1 MALLGDI
8 RFALRTMAGNRTTT
22 IVAIVA
28 LSLGMG
34 ANATVFSI
42 VNGALFK
49 NLPFVGDDILYLATR
64 DLAHGQ
70 RGGGVSFLDFLDW
83 REHAKSFRTM
93 GAFRSRSVNL
103 SEKGGAPSRY
113 IRAEITADTF
123 STIGQKPLIGRD
135 FTPEDEKPGAPAV
148 VILGNQIW
156 VTRYGANRAILG
168 RIIRVNDV
176 PSTVIGVMRP
186 DFRFPEDADV
196 WVPLIRSAE
205 DTQRQNRSLGV
216 YVQLAPSV
224 TKASADAEMQGIA
237 RNLEAAYPATNHGIT
252 AVVQTFYEVN
262 YGDSGD
268 DDIPTLLAAL
278 MGSVIFVLLIA
289 CANVA
294 NLLLARAADRSREIS
309 IRVAIGAGRWHIIR
323 QLLVES
329 VILSL
334 IAGFFGWLISLWGLK
349 LFDAS
354 VRAQIPAWMNFSMD
368 YRGFV
373 YLAAISVGAGLL
385 FGLAPALRLARM
397 DVNASLREGGRG
409 SSGGAHKRRLSGLLV
424 IAEMA
429 LAVVLLA
436 GAGLMIRSFLTIY
449 STSTGVNPK
458 NVLVMRLMLPEAKY
472 PKPDDKIAF
481 HDRLKAKLDALPGV
495 VGSTIAITMPT
506 GGSMSFPYELEHAQ
520 PVDEKLRPSI
530 SLLVIGP
537 DYFRVME
544 LPVLQGRAFAN
555 SDSASAPP
563 VAIVNQRFTE
573 KFWRGEDPVGKRLR
587 IFNDG
592 KPEPW
597 LTVVGVVPNVLQNG
611 IAVKEFDPL
620 VYVPYR
626 QRTMPD
632 MALMARTRVPPASL
646 AGAFRQAAQAV
657 DEDMP
662 LYNLRTLEERLA
674 INYWEQG
681 IFGSLFSIF
690 AVIALL
696 LASVGLYAV
705 IAQSVSQRTQE
716 IGLRMALGASARNI
730 LRMVFRQGLLQLAI
744 GLLVGMAGAVAL
756 TRFLSSLL
764 VLVSPTDPATFAL
777 VAMVLGLAATLGCLI
792 PARRATRVDPLVAL
806 RHE

>member
-8 RFALRTMAGNRTTT
+8 RFALRTMVSNRTTT
-22 IVAIVA
+22 IVAVVA

-42 VNGALFK
+42 ANGALFK
-49 NLPFVGDDILYLATR
+49 NMPFVGDDILYLSTR

-70 RGGGVSFLDFLDW
+70 RREGVSFPDFLDW
-83 REHAKSFRTM
+83 RAQAKSFRSM
-93 GAFRSRSVNL
+93 GAYRFQTVNL
-103 SEKGGAPSRY
+103 SENGGAPSRY
-113 IRAEITADTF
+113 NRAEITPNTF
-123 STIGQKPLIGRD
+123 SMIGQAPVIGRD
-135 FTPEDEKPGAPAV
+135 FTAEDEKPGAPAV

-156 VTRYGANRAILG
+156 VTRYGANRGILG
-168 RIIRVNDV
+168 QTIRVNDV

-186 DFRFPEDADV
+186 DLRFPEDTDV
-196 WVPLIRSAE
+196 WIPLIRSS
-205 DTQRQNRSLGV
+205 DDSRRQNRSLGV
-216 YVQLAPSV
+216 YAQLAP
-224 TKASADAEMQGIA
+224 TATQASANVEMQGIA
-237 RNLEAAYPATNHGIT
+237 HNLETAYPDTNKSIT

-262 YGDSGD
+262 NSDSGE
-268 DDIPTLLAAL
+268 ITTLLAAL
-278 MGSVIFVLLIA
+278 MGAVIFVLLIA

-329 VILSL
+329 VMLSL
-334 IAGFFGWLISLWGLK
+334 IAGFCGWLISLWGLK
-349 LFDAS
+349 VFDAH

-373 YLAAISVGAGLL
+373 YLAAISLGAGLL

-397 DVNASLREGGRG
+397 DVNAALREGGRG
-409 SSGGAHKRRLSGLLV
+409 SSGGARRRYLSGLLV

-436 GAGLMIRSFLTIY
+436 GAGLMIRSFLKIY
-449 STSTGVNPK
+449 STNTGVNPK
-458 NVLVMRLMLPEAKY
+458 NVLVMRLMLPDTKY

-481 HDRLKAKLDALPGV
+481 HDRLKARLDALPGV
-495 VGSTIAITMPT
+495 VGSTIALTMPT
-506 GGSMSFPYELEHAQ
+506 GGSMNFPYELEHAQ
-520 PVDEKLRPSI
+520 PVDEKMRPSI
-530 SLLVIGP
+530 SVEVISS

-544 LPVLQGRAFAN
+544 LPILQGRAF
-555 SDSASAPP
+555 SDRDMASAPP
-563 VAIVNQRFTE
+563 VAIVNQRFAE
-573 KFWRGEDPVGKRLR
+573 KFWRGEEPVGKRLR

-597 LTVVGVVPNVLQNG
+597 LTVVGVAPNVLQNG
-611 IAVKEFDPL
+611 VAVKEFDPL

-632 MALMARTRVPPASL
+632 MALMARTRVPPSTLAS
-646 AGAFRQAAQAV
+646 AFRQAAQAV

-674 INYWEQG
+674 LNYWEQG
-681 IFGSLFSIF
+681 IFGTLFSIF
-690 AVIALL
+690 AGIALV

-716 IGLRMALGASARNI
+716 IGLRMALGASAGNV
-730 LRMVFRQGLLQLAI
+730 LRMVFRQGMLQLAI
-744 GLLVGMAGAVAL
+744 GLLAGIAGAVGL

-764 VLVSPTDPATFAL
+764 VLVSPTDPVTFAL
-777 VAMVLGLAATLGCLI
+777 VAMVLGTAAALGCFI
-792 PARRATRVDPLVAL
+792 PARRATQVDPLVAL

>member
-8 RFALRTMAGNRTTT
+8 RFGLRTMVHNRTTT

-42 VNGALFK
+42 ANGALFK
-49 NLPFVGDDILYLATR
+49 NMPFVGDDILYLATR

-70 RGGGVSFLDFLDW
+70 QRQGVSFPDFLDW
-83 REHAKSFRTM
+83 REHAKSFRAM
-93 GAFRSRSVNL
+93 GAYRNRNVNL
-103 SEKGGAPSRY
+103 SENGGVPARY
-113 IRAEITADTF
+113 NRAAVTANTF
-123 STIGQKPLIGRD
+123 SLIGQKPVIGRD
-135 FTPEDEKPGAPAV
+135 FTAEDEKPGAPAV

-156 VTRYGANRAILG
+156 VTRYGADRTLLG

-176 PSTVIGVMRP
+176 PTTVIGVMRP
-186 DFRFPEDADV
+186 DLRFPEDADV
-196 WVPLIRSAE
+196 WIPLVRSAE
-205 DTQRQNRSLGV
+205 DAQRQNRNLGI
-216 YVQLAPSV
+216 YAQIAPSA
-224 TKASADAEMQGIA
+224 TQASAGVEMQGIA
-237 RNLEAAYPATNHGIT
+237 HNLENAYPDSNKGIT
-252 AVVQTFYEVN
+252 AIVQTFQQAS
-262 YGDSGD
+262 YGNGD
-268 DDIPTLLAAL
+268 DDIPTLIAAL
-278 MGSVIFVLLIA
+278 MGAVIFVLLIA

-309 IRVAIGAGRWHIIR
+309 IRIAIGAGRWHIIR

-329 VILSL
+329 VMMSM

-349 LFDAS
+349 VFDAS
-354 VRAQIPAWMNFSMD
+354 VRAQIPAWMNFRMD

-409 SSGGAHKRRLSGLLV
+409 STGGARKGRLSGLLV

-429 LAVVLLA
+429 LAVVLLT
-436 GAGLMIRSFLTIY
+436 GAGLMIRSFLKIY
-449 STSTGVNPK
+449 NTNTGVNPK
-458 NVLVMRLMLPEAKY
+458 NMLVMRLALPDAKY
-472 PKPDDKIAF
+472 PKPDDRISF
-481 HDRLKAKLDALPGV
+481 HDRLKARLDALPGV
-495 VGSTIAITMPT
+495 EGVTISITMPT
-506 GGSMSFPYELEHAQ
+506 GGSMNFPYELEHSQ
-520 PVDEKLRPSI
+520 PVDEKLRPSLG
-530 SLLVIGP
+530 LLVVGS
-537 DYFRVME
+537 DYFRVMG
-544 LPVLQGRAFAN
+544 LPILQGRAFSD

-563 VAIVNQRFTE
+563 VAIVNQRFVE
-573 KFWRGEDPVGKRLR
+573 KLWRGEDPVGKRLR

-592 KPEPW
+592 KPEAW
-597 LTVVGVVPNVLQNG
+597 LTVVGVAPNVLQNG

-632 MALMARTRVPPASL
+632 MALMARTRVSPASL
-646 AGAFRQAAQAV
+646 AGAFRQAALAV

-674 INYWEQG
+674 LNYWEQG
-681 IFGSLFSIF
+681 IFGTLFSIF
-690 AVIALL
+690 AGIALV

-716 IGLRMALGASARNI
+716 IGLRMAMGASARNI
-730 LRMVFRQGLLQLAI
+730 LRMVFRQGMLQLAI
-744 GLLVGMAGAVAL
+744 GLLVGIAGAVGL

-764 VLVSPTDPATFAL
+764 VLVSPTDPVTFAL
-777 VAMVLGLAATLGCLI
+777 VAMVLGTAAALGCFI

-806 RHE
+806 RYE

>member
-8 RFALRTMAGNRTTT
+8 RFALRTMAHNRTTT
-22 IVAIVA
+22 IVAIIA
-28 LSLGMG
+28 LSLGLG
-34 ANATVFSI
+34 SNAVVFSI

-49 NLPFVGDDILYLATR
+49 NMPFVGDDIMYLATR

-70 RGGGVSFLDFLDW
+70 RRGGVSFPDYLDW
-83 REHAKSFRTM
+83 RAQAKSFRAM
-93 GAFRSRSVNL
+93 GAYRFQTVNL
-103 SEKGGAPSRY
+103 SENGGEPSRY
-113 IRAEITADTF
+113 KRAEVTANTF
-123 STIGQKPLIGRD
+123 SMIGQKPVIGRD
-135 FTPEDEKPGAPAV
+135 FTAEDEQPGSPPV

-168 RIIRVNDV
+168 QIIRVNDV

-186 DFRFPEDADV
+186 DLRFPEDADV
-196 WVPLIRSAE
+196 WIPLVRSTQAA
-205 DTQRQNRSLGV
+205 QRQSRNLGV
-216 YVQLAPSV
+216 YAQLAPSA
-224 TKASADAEMQGIA
+224 TQASANAEMKGIA
-237 RNLEAAYPATNHGIT
+237 HNLEAAYPDTNQGIT
-252 AVVQTFYEVN
+252 AIVQTFYEAN
-262 YGDSGD
+262 YSDDG

-278 MGSVIFVLLIA
+278 MGAVIFVLLIA

-329 VILSL
+329 VFLSL
-334 IAGFFGWLISLWGLK
+334 IAGLFGWVISLWGLRV
-349 LFDAS
+349 FDAS
-354 VRAQIPAWMNFSMD
+354 VRAQIPAWMNFQMD

-373 YLAAISVGAGLL
+373 YLAAISLGAGLL

-409 SSGGAHKRRLSGLLV
+409 SSGGPRKGRLSGLLV

-429 LAVVLLA
+429 LAVVLLT
-436 GAGLMIRSFLTIY
+436 GAGLMIRSFLKIY
-449 STSTGVNPK
+449 ATDTGVNPK
-458 NVLVMRLMLPEAKY
+458 NVLVMRLMLPDAKY
-472 PKPDDKIAF
+472 PKPDDKISF

-495 VGSTIAITMPT
+495 EASAISITMPT

-530 SLLVIGP
+530 SLLVISP
-537 DYFRVME
+537 DYFRVMD
-544 LPVLQGRAFAN
+544 LRIVQGRAFSD
-555 SDSASAPP
+555 SDSAAAPP
-563 VAIVNQRFTE
+563 VAIVNRRFVE
-573 KFWRGEDPVGKRLR
+573 RFWRGEEPVGKRLR

-597 LTVVGVVPNVLQNG
+597 LTVVGVAPNVLQNG
-611 IAVKEFDPL
+611 VAVKEFDPL

-632 MALMARTRVPPASL
+632 MALMARTRVPPSTLAS
-646 AGAFRQAAQAV
+646 AFRQATQAV

-681 IFGSLFSIF
+681 VFGSLFSIF
-690 AVIALL
+690 AGIALV

-730 LRMVFRQGLLQLAI
+730 LRMVFRQGMLQLAI
-744 GLLVGMAGAVAL
+744 GLIVGIAGAVGV
-756 TRFLSSLL
+756 TRFLGSLL
-764 VLVSPTDPATFAL
+764 VLVSPTDPVTLAS
-777 VAMVLGLAATLGCLI
+777 VAAVLGLAAALGCFV

>member
-8 RFALRTMAGNRTTT
+8 RFGLRTMVHNRTTT

-42 VNGALFK
+42 ANGALFK
-49 NLPFVGDDILYLATR
+49 NLPFVGDDILYLATQ

-70 RGGGVSFLDFLDW
+70 RRGGVSFPDFLDW
-83 REHAKSFRTM
+83 REHAKSFRAM
-93 GAFRSRSVNL
+93 GAYRFQTVNL
-103 SEKGGAPSRY
+103 SENGGVPSRY
-113 IRAEITADTF
+113 NRAEITANTF
-123 STIGQKPLIGRD
+123 SMIGQKPVIGRD
-135 FTPEDEKPGAPAV
+135 FTAEDEKPGAPAV

-156 VTRYGANRAILG
+156 ATRYGSNRAILG
-168 RIIRVNDV
+168 QVIRVNDV
-176 PSTVIGVMRP
+176 PSTVVGVMRP
-186 DFRFPEDADV
+186 DLRFPEDSDV
-196 WVPLIRSAE
+196 WIPLVRS
-205 DTQRQNRSLGV
+205 TQDVRRQNRNLGV
-216 YVQLAPSV
+216 YAQLA
-224 TKASADAEMQGIA
+224 ASANQASANVEMQGIA
-237 RNLEAAYPATNHGIT
+237 HNLETAYPDTNKGIA

-262 YGDSGD
+262 NSDSGE
-268 DDIPTLLAAL
+268 IPTLLAAL

-309 IRVAIGAGRWHIIR
+309 IRIAIGAGRWHIIR

-329 VILSL
+329 VMMSM
-334 IAGFFGWLISLWGLK
+334 IAGFFGWLISLWGLRI
-349 LFDAS
+349 FDAS
-354 VRAQIPAWMNFSMD
+354 VRSQIPAWMNFRMD

-373 YLAAISVGAGLL
+373 YLAAISLGAGLL

-409 SSGGAHKRRLSGLLV
+409 STGGARKGRLSGLLV

-429 LAVVLLA
+429 LAVVLLT
-436 GAGLMIRSFLTIY
+436 GAGLMIRSFLKIY
-449 STSTGVNPK
+449 NTNTGVNPK
-458 NVLVMRLMLPEAKY
+458 NMLVMRLQLPDAKY
-472 PKPDDKIAF
+472 PKPDDRISF
-481 HDRLKAKLDALPGV
+481 HDRLKARLDALPGV
-495 VGSTIAITMPT
+495 EGATISITMPT
-506 GGSMSFPYELEHAQ
+506 GGSMTFPYELERSQ
-520 PVDEKLRPSI
+520 PVDEKLRPSLG
-530 SLLVIGP
+530 LLVVGS
-537 DYFRVME
+537 DYFRVMG
-544 LPVLQGRAFAN
+544 LPILQGRTFNN
-555 SDSASAPP
+555 SDSAGGPP
-563 VAIVNQRFTE
+563 VAIVNQRFVE
-573 KFWRGEDPVGKRLR
+573 KLWRGEDPVGRRLR

-592 KPEPW
+592 KPEAW
-597 LTVVGVVPNVLQNG
+597 LTVVGVAPNVLQNG
-611 IAVKEFDPL
+611 VAVKEFDPL

-632 MALMARTRVPPASL
+632 MALMARTRVPPATL

-674 INYWEQG
+674 LNYWEQG
-681 IFGSLFSIF
+681 IFGTLFSIF
-690 AVIALL
+690 AGIALV

-716 IGLRMALGASARNI
+716 IGLRMAMGASARNI
-730 LRMVFRQGLLQLAI
+730 LRMVFRQGMLQLAI
-744 GLLVGMAGAVAL
+744 GLLVGIAGAVGL

-764 VLVSPTDPATFAL
+764 VLVSPTDPVTFAL
-777 VAMVLGLAATLGCLI
+777 VAVVLGAAAALGCFI

-806 RHE
+806 RYE